1 MTPPRGYH
9 NRSKSAL
16 LKLRWNDERESSM
29 TTAAV
34 DERVLAASR
43 AHIES
48 LGDAAEDAFYTIDL
62 QHVANQYRRMV
73 TKLPRVLP
81 FYTVKCHPDTRVL
94 SLLAKLGAGVDC
106 ASQSE
111 VELSLNH
118 GVPPERIIFANT
130 MKQCSHLR
138 FVREHNVP
146 LTVFDST
153 DELVKIKRE
162 FPEAKLVLR
171 LQVDDSKARHQFG
184 PKFGTPMANVPTLLE
199 TAKQLELNV
208 VGVCFHVGVGVLE
221 ASAFVDAIVRAKQAF
236 TMGLNAGYKFT
247 LLNLGGGFAGDD
259 LGPVK
264 FEDAAHAINKVLDEL
279 LPKDSGVNIIS
290 EPGRYFVSAC
300 ATLTVNVIGRKLD
313 PELTARAHSA
323 DESSPVLSRYMYIV
337 NDGRHGS
344 FSTPHLCV
352 VSAPVVL
359 KTAHADESKS
369 VPCSVWGPTMD
380 GKDVITRETSLPVL
394 EVGDWITFPRMGAY
408 SFATGST
415 FNGFALPTRIYIE

>member
-1 MTPPRGYH
+1 MT
-9 NRSKSAL
+9 
-16 LKLRWNDERESSM
+16 

-34 DERVLAASR
+34 GERVLNASR

-48 LGDAAEDAFYTIDL
+48 LGDMAEDAFYTIDL

-73 TKLPRVLP
+73 TQLPRVLP

-111 VELSLNH
+111 VAMSLSH

-130 MKQCSHLR
+130 MKQRSHLR
-138 FVREHNVP
+138 FAREHNVP
-146 LTVFDST
+146 LTVFDSS

-184 PKFGTPMANVPTLLE
+184 PKFGTPMVDVPALLE
-199 TAKQLELNV
+199 TAKRLELNV

-236 TMGLNAGYKFT
+236 AMGLDAGYKFT

-259 LGPVK
+259 LGPVT
-264 FEDAAHAINKVLDEL
+264 FEAAAQAINAVLDEL
-279 LPKDSGVNIIS
+279 FPESSGVSIIS

-300 ATLTVNVIGRKLD
+300 ATLSVNVIGRKVD
-313 PELTARAHSA
+313 PELTERARTSTDEA
-323 DESSPVLSRYMYIV
+323 DAGLPRYMYVV

-352 VSAPVVL
+352 VSTPVVL
-359 KTAHADESKS
+359 KAANADESKA

-380 GKDVITRETSLPVL
+380 GKDAITRETSLPVL
-394 EVGDWITFPRMGAY
+394 EVGDWIAFPRMGAY

-415 FNGFALPTRIYIE
+415 FNGFSLPSRIYIEAEDTE

>member
-1 MTPPRGYH
+1 M
-9 NRSKSAL
+9 A
-16 LKLRWNDERESSM
+16 
-29 TTAAV
+29 TAVAV
-34 DERVLAASR
+34 DKRVLDASR
-43 AHIES
+43 ANIES
-48 LGDAAEDAFYTIDL
+48 LGAMAEGAFYTIDL

-73 TKLPRVLP
+73 TQLPRVLP

-111 VELSLNH
+111 VAMSLSH

-130 MKQCSHLR
+130 MKQRSHLR
-138 FVREHNVP
+138 FAHEHNVP
-146 LTVFDST
+146 LTVFDSS

-184 PKFGTPMANVPTLLE
+184 PKFGTPMADVPALLG
-199 TAKQLELNV
+199 TAKRLELNV
-208 VGVCFHVGVGVLE
+208 VGVCFHVGVGVLD

-236 TMGLNAGYKFT
+236 AMGLDAGYKFT

-259 LGPVK
+259 LGPVT
-264 FEDAAHAINKVLDEL
+264 FEAAAQAINEVLDKL
-279 LPKDSGVNIIS
+279 FPVKSGVNIIS

-300 ATLTVNVIGRKLD
+300 ATLSVNVIGRKVD
-313 PELTARAHSA
+313 PELTKRARTST
-323 DESSPVLSRYMYIV
+323 DEANTDLPRYMYVV

-344 FSTPHLCV
+344 FSTPHLGV
-352 VSAPVVL
+352 VSTPVVL
-359 KTAHADESKS
+359 KAAKTNESKA

-380 GKDVITRETSLPVL
+380 GKDAITRETSLPVL

-415 FNGFALPTRIYIE
+415 FNGFSLPSRTYIEAEVIE

>member
-1 MTPPRGYH
+1 M
-9 NRSKSAL
+9 
-16 LKLRWNDERESSM
+16 SS
-29 TTAAV
+29 V
-34 DERVLAASR
+34 DEHVIAASR

-62 QHVANQYRRMV
+62 QHVANQFRRMV
-73 TKLPRVLP
+73 KQLPRVLP

-94 SLLAKLGAGVDC
+94 SLLAQLGAGVDC

-111 VELSLNH
+111 VELSLKH

-130 MKQCSHLR
+130 MKQRSHLR
-138 FVREHNVP
+138 FAREHNVP
-146 LTVFDST
+146 LTVFDSS
-153 DELVKIKRE
+153 DELDKIKRE
-162 FPEAKLVLR
+162 FPDAQLVLR
-171 LQVDDSKARHQFG
+171 IQVDDSKARHPFG
-184 PKFGTPMANVPTLLE
+184 PKFGTPMTNVPTLLDI
-199 TAKQLELNV
+199 AKRLELNV

-221 ASAFVDAIVRAKQAF
+221 ASAFVDAIERAKQAF
-236 TMGLNAGYKFT
+236 TMGIDAGYKFS

-264 FEDAAHAINKVLDEL
+264 LEDAALAINKVLGEL
-279 LPKDSGVNIIS
+279 FPEDSGVKIIS

-300 ATLTVNVIGRKLD
+300 ATLTVNVIGRRVD
-313 PELTARAHSA
+313 PELTARARSSS
-323 DESSPVLSRYMYIV
+323 DEANPELPRYMYIV

-352 VSAPVVL
+352 VSNPVVL
-359 KTAHADESKS
+359 KATNAEAEA

-380 GKDVITRETSLPVL
+380 GKDVITRETTLPLL
-394 EVGDWITFPRMGAY
+394 EVGDWITFPYMGAY

-415 FNGFALPTRIYIE
+415 FNGFLLPSRIYIKEN

>member
-1 MTPPRGYH
+1 M
-9 NRSKSAL
+9 
-16 LKLRWNDERESSM
+16 
-29 TTAAV
+29 V
-34 DERVLAASR
+34 DNHVLAASR
-43 AHIES
+43 AHIEA

-62 QHVANQYRRMV
+62 RHVANQYKRMV
-73 TKLPRVLP
+73 TQLPRVLP
-81 FYTVKCHPDTRVL
+81 FYTVKCHPNTRVL

-111 VELSLNH
+111 VALSLDH
-118 GVPPERIIFANT
+118 GVPPERIIFANP
-130 MKQCSHLR
+130 MKQRSHLR
-138 FVREHNVP
+138 FAREHNVP
-146 LTVFDST
+146 LMVFDSS
-153 DELVKIKRE
+153 DELLKVKNE

-184 PKFGTPMANVPTLLE
+184 PKFGTPMADVPALVE
-199 TAKQLELNV
+199 TAKRLELNV

-236 TMGLNAGYKFT
+236 ELGLDAGYTFT

-264 FEDAAHAINKVLDEL
+264 FEDAARAINAVLDEL
-279 LPKDSGVNIIS
+279 FPEDSGVAIIS

-300 ATLTVNVIGRKLD
+300 ATLTVNVIGRKTD
-313 PELTARAHSA
+313 PELTDRDCTSEAK
-323 DESSPVLSRYMYIV
+323 EPRYMYIV
-337 NDGRHGS
+337 NDGKHGS

-352 VSAPVVL
+352 VANPVVL
-359 KTAHADESKS
+359 KAANADESMP

-380 GKDVITRETSLPVL
+380 GKDEITRETSLPVL

-415 FNGFALPTRIYIE
+415 FNGFSLPSRIYIEEQHNKP

>member
-1 MTPPRGYH
+1 
-9 NRSKSAL
+9 
-16 LKLRWNDERESSM
+16 M
-29 TTAAV
+29 TTATM
-34 DERVLAASR
+34 DERVLTASR

-73 TKLPRVLP
+73 TQLPRVLP

-94 SLLAKLGAGVDC
+94 GLLAKLGAGVDC

-111 VELSLNH
+111 VALSLSH

-130 MKQCSHLR
+130 MKQRSHLR
-138 FVREHNVP
+138 FAREHNVP
-146 LTVFDST
+146 LMTFDSS
-153 DELVKIKRE
+153 DELGKIHRE
-162 FPEAKLVLR
+162 FPEARLVLR

-184 PKFGTPMANVPTLLE
+184 PKFGTPMATVPALLE
-199 TAKQLELNV
+199 TAKRLELNV

-221 ASAFVDAIVRAKQAF
+221 ASAFVDAIVRAKEAF
-236 TMGLNAGYKFT
+236 AMGLEAGYHFT

-264 FEDAAHAINKVLDEL
+264 FEDAAEAINEVLDDLFPE
-279 LPKDSGVNIIS
+279 DSGVRIIS

-300 ATLTVNVIGRKLD
+300 ATLTVNVVGRKVD
-313 PELTARAHSA
+313 PELTERTHSA
-323 DESSPVLSRYMYIV
+323 ANELNSELPRYMYIV
-337 NDGRHGS
+337 NDGKHGS

-352 VSAPVVL
+352 VSPPVVL
-359 KTAHADESKS
+359 KAANADASKP

-380 GKDVITRETSLPVL
+380 GKDAITRETALPVL
-394 EVGDWITFPRMGAY
+394 QVGDWITFPRMGAY

-415 FNGFALPTRIYIE
+415 FNGFSLPSRIYIKDE

>member
-1 MTPPRGYH
+1 
-9 NRSKSAL
+9 
-16 LKLRWNDERESSM
+16 M

-62 QHVANQYRRMV
+62 QHVADQYWRMV
-73 TKLPRVLP
+73 TQLPRVLP

-94 SLLAKLGAGVDC
+94 SLLAELGAGVDC

-111 VELSLNH
+111 VALSLSH

-130 MKQCSHLR
+130 MKQRSHLR
-138 FVREHNVP
+138 FAREHHVP

-153 DELVKIKRE
+153 DELVKIQRE
-162 FPEAKLVLR
+162 FPEAKLLLR

-184 PKFGTPMANVPTLLE
+184 PKFGARMADVPALLE
-199 TAKQLELNV
+199 TAKRLELNV

-236 TMGLNAGYKFT
+236 AMGLDAGFEFA

-259 LGPVK
+259 LGPVR
-264 FEDAAHAINKVLDEL
+264 FEAAAQAINAVLDEL
-279 LPKDSGVNIIS
+279 FPEHSGVDIIS

-300 ATLTVNVIGRKLD
+300 ASLTVNVIGRKVD
-313 PELTARAHSA
+313 PELTERSA
-323 DESSPVLSRYMYIV
+323 DEPNAKLPRYMYMV

-352 VSAPVVL
+352 VSSPAVL
-359 KTAHADESKS
+359 KTASADEAKP

-380 GKDVITRETSLPVL
+380 GKDAITRETSLPVL
-394 EVGDWITFPRMGAY
+394 QVGDWITFPRMGAY

-415 FNGFALPTRIYIE
+415 FNGFSLPCRVYIEASSSN

>member
-1 MTPPRGYH
+1 MA
-9 NRSKSAL
+9 SAI
-16 LKLRWNDERESSM
+16 
-29 TTAAV
+29 V
-34 DERVLAASR
+34 DESVLAASR
-43 AHIES
+43 AHIEA
-48 LGDAAEDAFYTIDL
+48 LGDAAEDAFYTVDL
-62 QHVANQYRRMV
+62 RAVASQYRRMV
-73 TKLPRVLP
+73 TQLPRVVP
-81 FYTVKCHPDTRVL
+81 FYTVKCHPDARVL

-111 VELSLNH
+111 VALSLEH

-130 MKQCSHLR
+130 MKQRSHLR
-138 FVREHNVP
+138 FARKHNVP
-146 LTVFDST
+146 LMVFDSS
-153 DELVKIKRE
+153 DELVKIQSE

-184 PKFGTPMANVPTLLE
+184 PKFGASMADAPALLG
-199 TAKQLELNV
+199 TAKRLDLNV

-221 ASAFVDAIVRAKQAF
+221 ASAFVDAIVQAKTAF
-236 TMGLNAGYKFT
+236 AVGLEAGYKFT

-264 FEDAAHAINKVLDEL
+264 FEDAAKAINAVLDEL
-279 LPKDSGVNIIS
+279 FPEGSGVDIIS

-300 ATLTVNVIGRKLD
+300 TTLTVNVIGRKVD
-313 PELTARAHSA
+313 PDLTKRV
-323 DESSPVLSRYMYIV
+323 ESEPRFMYIV
-337 NDGRHGS
+337 NDGKHGS

-352 VSAPVVL
+352 MSNPVVL
-359 KTAHADESKS
+359 KAANADESKL

-380 GKDVITRETSLPVL
+380 GKDAILRETSLPVL

-415 FNGFALPTRIYIE
+415 FNGFSLPSRIYIEESTSA